1 MNTIINYQ
9 STNLPINVNII
20 NINHINI
27 NYINQILNNE
37 NLQQINIFYRNLIN
51 DFNYTQYLQERQE
64 RIENTIFEI
73 NCVFEEKE
81 EEEQEEPKECSIC
94 YEITSHN
101 KFVELNCT
109 HKFCHICITKL
120 LQTSIN
126 KKICCAFCRKNV
138 TQFTTHNLEI
148 QEELEL
154 HLNL

>member
-9 STNLPINVNII
+9 STNLPIN
-20 NINHINI
+20 INHINI
-27 NYINQILNNE
+27 NNINNINIQR
-37 NLQQINIFYRNLIN
+37 INIFYRNLIN

-73 NCVFEEKE
+73 NCVFEEKEEKE

-138 TQFTTHNLEI
+138 TQFTTHDLEI
-148 QEELEL
+148 QEELEV